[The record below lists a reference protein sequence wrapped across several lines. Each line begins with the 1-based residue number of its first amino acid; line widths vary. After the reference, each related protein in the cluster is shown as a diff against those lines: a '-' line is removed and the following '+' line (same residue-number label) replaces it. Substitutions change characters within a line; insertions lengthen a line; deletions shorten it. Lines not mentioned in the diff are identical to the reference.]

1 VAAHGDLEPC
11 YNKGRSRPKT
21 PVGSA
26 GSPAFPP
33 KIVPVVDARR
43 ICLAAAFL
51 SALVVLA
58 VPSALGQSASDRK
71 AYLDRKISGLRE
83 EIEAAKRKE
92 GVLTSDIEAASQRID
107 ALGGDIGALSALIAD
122 LESDL
127 AAHENRLAVLEARVE
142 EQTRGIQHLQTQFT
156 IAQARLEER
165 LVELYQSEETD
176 AFAILLQVQSLGDLV
191 DQLEYFESIG
201 RQDQAIAEQIQT
213 LRDEL
218 RVAREETRLT
228 RVEVAAET
236 RVLAR
241 KTAEQV
247 AAKEALVAQQN
258 ALAAAR
264 ANRQSI
270 LASVREDR
278 HEAEED
284 VEAMQAQS
292 AKLAAQIRASTGGSG
307 GGSTGDGSSSSGFI
321 WPVNGVVTSGFG
333 WRWGRMHE
341 GIDIAAPSG
350 TPIRA
355 AAAGRVIYTGYMSG
369 YGNITIIDHGN
380 GLATAYAHQ
389 SGFAVGGGSVSQG
402 TVIGYVGTTGNST
415 GSHLHFE
422 VRVNGSPV
430 DPMGYL

>member
-1 VAAHGDLEPC
+1 
-11 YNKGRSRPKT
+11 
-21 PVGSA
+21 
-26 GSPAFPP
+26 
-33 KIVPVVDARR
+33 VVDARR
-43 ICLAAAFL
+43 ICLAAALL

-58 VPSALGQSASDRK
+58 VPSALGQSAYDKK
-71 AYLDRKISGLRE
+71 ADLDRKISGLRD

-92 GVLTSDIEAASQRID
+92 GTLTSEIEAATQRID
-107 ALGGDIGALSALIAD
+107 ALGGDIGALSDLINKLEAD
-122 LESDL
+122 LR
-127 AAHENRLAVLEARVE
+127 AHENRLTVLEERVE
-142 EQTRGIQHLQTQFT
+142 EQTKGIIHLQEQFG

-165 LVELYQSEETD
+165 LIELYQSDETD
-176 AFAILLQVQSLGDLV
+176 AFEILLQVQSLGDVV

-247 AAKEALVAQQN
+247 AAKDALVAQQN

-264 ANRQSI
+264 ANRAGI

-284 VEAMQAQS
+284 VDAMLAQS
-292 AKLAAQIRASTGGSG
+292 AKLAAQIRAASNGG
-307 GGSTGDGSSSSGFI
+307 GGSTGSGTSSSGFI
-321 WPVNGVVTSGFG
+321 WPVQGVVTSGFG
-333 WRWGRMHE
+333 PRWGRMHE

-355 AAAGRVIYTGYMSG
+355 VAAGRIIYAGYNAGG
-369 YGNITIIDHGN
+369 YGNLTIIDHGN

-389 SGFAVGGGSVSQG
+389 SAIYVGGGSVSQG
-402 TVIGYVGTTGNST
+402 TVIGAVGST
-415 GSHLHFE
+415 GASTGPHLHFE

>member
-1 VAAHGDLEPC
+1 
-11 YNKGRSRPKT
+11 
-21 PVGSA
+21 VGSA

-43 ICLAAAFL
+43 ICFAAALL
-51 SALVVLA
+51 SALVVLC
-58 VPSALGQSASDRK
+58 VPAALGQSAAEKK
-71 AYLDRKISGLRE
+71 AALDRKISGLRA
-83 EIEAAKRKE
+83 EIEAAKKKE
-92 GVLTSDIEAASQRID
+92 GVLTSDIQAASQRIE
-107 ALGGDIGALSALIAD
+107 ALGGDVSSLTSLISE
-122 LESDL
+122 LESEL
-127 AAHENRLAVLEARVE
+127 AVHERRLATLEARVE
-142 EQTRGIQHLQTQFT
+142 EQTRGIEHLQTQFG
-156 IAQARLEER
+156 IAQTRLEER
-165 LVELYQSEETD
+165 LVELYPNEETD
-176 AFAILLQVQSLGDLV
+176 ALAILLQVESLGDLV

-201 RQDQAIAEQIQT
+201 QQDQAIADQIQT

-218 RVAREETRLT
+218 RVAREQTRLT
-228 RVEVAAET
+228 KVEVAAET
-236 RVLAR
+236 KALAD

-247 AAKEALVAQQN
+247 AARQALVARQE

-264 ANRQSI
+264 ANQRSV
-270 LASVREDR
+270 LASTRENR

-284 VEAMQAQS
+284 VDAMQAQS
-292 AKLAAQIRASTGGSG
+292 AKLAAQIRASSGGSG
-307 GGSTGDGSSSSGFI
+307 GSTGSGTSSSGFI
-321 WPVNGVVTSGFG
+321 WPVHGIVTSGFG

-355 AAAGRVIYTGYMSG
+355 VAAGRIIYTGYMSG

-389 SGFAVGGGSVSQG
+389 SAFYVGSGNVAQG
-402 TVIGYVGTTGNST
+402 TAIGAVGTTGNST
-415 GSHLHFE
+415 GPHLHFE